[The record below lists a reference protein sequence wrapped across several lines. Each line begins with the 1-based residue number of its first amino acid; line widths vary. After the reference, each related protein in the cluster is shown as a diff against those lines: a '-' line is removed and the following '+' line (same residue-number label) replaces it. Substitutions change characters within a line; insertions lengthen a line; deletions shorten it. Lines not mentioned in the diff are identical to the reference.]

1 MGNILSRRSCLA
13 NNWFVWDFSWTSFSF
28 LLGRKVGVEV
38 MTSHNITEIGA
49 TVLSGF
55 MVILLFSLIGLLVW
69 AVIQTWGLVGFVL
82 FFGVF
87 IGLGYL
93 SYLIGKLIFGG
104 Y

>member
-1 MGNILSRRSCLA
+1 MKRY
-13 NNWFVWDFSWTSFSF
+13 D
-28 LLGRKVGVEV
+28 KYD
-38 MTSHNITEIGA
+38 ITEIGT

-55 MVILLFSLIGLLVW
+55 MVILLFSLIGLFVW